1 MKHYLYL
8 VLAPILISINLYSQ
22 NKPGDLFPRDSI
34 FFEYNT
40 IPYQIDLS
48 QPGNCWQVGHPAK
61 AFFNGAYSDPLAI
74 VTDTLLPYP
83 VNNTSS
89 FTFMIADSTNPPCY
103 GASYFQFNHK
113 YDMDTLVDYGY
124 IEYSFDQG
132 TTWME
137 AKDTTIMD
145 GPNGPMLFLWA
156 QDYSTSSGNISYH
169 PRKITGHS
177 DGWIVSRFVWQW
189 LIPVKDIIVQN
200 FDSIIVRFTFHSD
213 NIQTNKEGWMVDN
226 IITGC
231 VELGSGVPT
240 KSSKA
245 IINISPNPMIEE
257 AQVTFFE
264 DASNASLEIYD
275 ILGRLIF
282 VGKPDKDG
290 IILLH
295 RNQFTS
301 GIFPWLV
308 RTTENKIQ
316 TGKLVVK

>member
-1 MKHYLYL
+1 
-8 VLAPILISINLYSQ
+8 
-22 NKPGDLFPRDSI
+22 
-34 FFEYNT
+34 
-40 IPYQIDLS
+40 
-48 QPGNCWQVGHPAK
+48 
-61 AFFNGAYSDPLAI
+61 
-74 VTDTLLPYP
+74 
-83 VNNTSS
+83 
-89 FTFMIADSTNPPCY
+89 
-103 GASYFQFNHK
+103 
-113 YDMDTLVDYGY
+113 MDTLVDYGL
-124 IEYSFDQG
+124 IEYSFDKG
-132 TTWME
+132 NTWYE
-137 AKDTTIMD
+137 AKDTTVE
-145 GPNGPMLFLWA
+145 NGPYGPMWFSWSL
-156 QDYSTSSGNISYH
+156 DYSVNSGNISYH
-169 PRKITGHS
+169 PDKISGHS
-177 DGWIVSRFVWQW
+177 DGWIVSRFEWQW
-189 LIPVKDIIVQN
+189 FIPVKDIFPQN
-200 FDSIIVRFTFHSD
+200 LDTIIIRFTFHSD

-240 KSSKA
+240 KSNKA

-301 GIFPWLV
+301 GIFPWV
-308 RTTENKIQ
+308 AKTKENKIQ